1 MTSKQLANVLI
12 KILGID
18 ICIHSIPV
26 FFAGGSIA
34 ALLTV
39 GKNADP
45 YSTGRMT
52 GSAIAFAIQAAIGI
66 WFIVS
71 SRSIAEKLFKSDE

>member
-1 MTSKQLANVLI
+1 MKSRQLANVLI
-12 KILGID
+12 KIIGLD
-18 ICIHSIPV
+18 FCVRSIPT

-34 ALLTV
+34 ALMAV
-39 GKNADP
+39 GKSADA
-45 YSTGRMT
+45 YTTGRMT

-66 WFIVS
+66 IFIVG